1 MSSISNSTSVE
12 VVTFN
17 MNGKGMALGEVI
29 SAIKKN
35 TELIVIC
42 IQEADFNAT
51 HYEKQITAFMENYEC
66 KARNEISWPTT
77 QALKLLMF
85 VYQKNDTGEFTFTS
99 DIQKFKVFDKKYLIN
114 LTRPWKGAIIISCTS
129 KDFQYPF
136 IFAGAH
142 LHAHSKPTD
151 IQQRKYDIE
160 TIKKFIEDKYK
171 HSHWCLFGDLNMRND
186 DRGVDEFNACKTA
199 FRLYEANFDGMTYKL
214 DPIHRD
220 KFPYKDEIKFSQTDR
235 VCHDSDKN
243 LKIEEYK
250 VVVNPGTR
258 DTASGAGSDHK
269 AVFETFEIIHS
280 IDGLQKNDR

>member
-1 MSSISNSTSVE
+1 MSSGLNSTSVE

-42 IQEADFNAT
+42 IQEADLNAAR
-51 HYEKQITAFMENYEC
+51 YEQQITAFMENYKC
-66 KARNEISWPTT
+66 KARGEISWPTQ

-99 DIQKFKVFDKKYLIN
+99 DIVKFKVFKHRYLIQ
-114 LTRPWKGAIIISCTS
+114 LQRPWKGAIIISCTS
-129 KDFQYPF
+129 KDFEYPF

-142 LHAHSKPTD
+142 LHAGSESIDMK
-151 IQQRKYDIE
+151 QRKYDIE
-160 TIKKFIEDKYK
+160 TIKKFIEGKYK

-186 DRGVDEFNACKTA
+186 ANGADEFKACKA
-199 FRLYEANFDGMTYKL
+199 SFHLYEANFDGMTYKL

-220 KFPYKDEIKFSQTDR
+220 KFPYKDQNKCSQTDR
-235 VCHDSDKN
+235 VCHSSDKN
-243 LKIEEYK
+243 VKIQ
-250 VVVNPGTR
+250 N
-258 DTASGAGSDHK
+258 
-269 AVFETFEIIHS
+269 
-280 IDGLQKNDR
+280 